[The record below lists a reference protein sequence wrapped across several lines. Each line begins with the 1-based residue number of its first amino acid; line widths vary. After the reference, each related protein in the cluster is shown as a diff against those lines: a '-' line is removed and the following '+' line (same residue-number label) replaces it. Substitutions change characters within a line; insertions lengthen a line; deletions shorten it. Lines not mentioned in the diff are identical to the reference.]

1 MFDIVIIG
9 GGLVGASLACALE
22 PTNLRVAIV
31 EAVAFKSDHQPRY
44 DERVL
49 AIATGSKRIL
59 STINVWSEIDRT
71 DATPIKTIHISD
83 RGRFGATRLHHSRY
97 GVEALGYTVPA
108 RALGN
113 ALIKKLEHLPLTT
126 VMCPAKV
133 TKLDIEHDRVVLT
146 VSQDSEEAKLACKLV
161 VFADGTSSDMRRS
174 LDFQA
179 DNYKYGQSAIVSTV
193 TPGFAHNNTAFER
206 FTDTG
211 PLAMLPTSG
220 NRYAVVWTALDEQV
234 DDLLHC
240 ADDDFLEQLQQRFG
254 DRAGEFRKPG
264 RRKTY
269 PLSYINVD
277 HPVRPRVVVAGNAAH
292 TIHPV
297 AGQGF
302 NLGLRD
308 VSTLA
313 EVLHDAKST
322 GLDIGAIGVV
332 DRYRQWRE
340 RDVNRVGWFTDG
352 LIQTF
357 SNNFLPLVL
366 LRDSALVALDLMP
379 LAQQFLVKRAMGLA
393 GKLPRLARGLS
404 LV

>member
-9 GGLVGASLACALE
+9 GGLVGASLACALA

-31 EAVAFKSDHQPRY
+31 EAVPFKSENQPSY

-49 AIATGSKRIL
+49 AIAQGSKRIL
-59 STINVWSEIDRT
+59 NTINVWSEIDTT
-71 DATPIKTIHISD
+71 DATPIKTVHISD
-83 RGRFGATRLHHSRY
+83 RGRFGATRLHHSKY

-113 ALIKKLEHLPLTT
+113 ALIKKLERLPQTT

-133 TKLDIEHDRVVLT
+133 TKLDIEHDRAVLT
-146 VSQDSEEAKLACKLV
+146 ILQDSEQANLACKLV
-161 VFADGTSSDMRRS
+161 VFADGTSSNIRRS
-174 LDFQA
+174 LDFQV
-179 DNYKYGQSAIVSTV
+179 DVSKYGQSAIVSTV

-211 PLAMLPTSG
+211 PLAMLPTSE

-240 ADDDFLEQLQQRFG
+240 ADDDFLGQLQQRFG
-254 DRAGEFRKPG
+254 DRVGALKKLGE
-264 RRKTY
+264 RRAY
-269 PLSYINVD
+269 PLSFTKVKQ
-277 HPVRPRVVVAGNAAH
+277 PVRSRIVVVGNAAH

-313 EVLHDAKST
+313 EVLHDADSA

-332 DRYRQWRE
+332 DRYQQWRE
-340 RDVNRVGWFTDG
+340 RDVNRVGWFTDS

-379 LAQQFLVKRAMGLA
+379 LVQQFLVKRTMGLA